1 MKKGLFILCCLIISN
16 VSFLWARDFKHPCS
30 MVSIVEIE
38 KMKKHIADK
47 TEPFYSEWQ
56 TLQSDRYASPS
67 YTTSGHIEIG
77 GSDGTRQ
84 QVSND
89 AMAAFYN
96 ALQWHV
102 TGNVKYADCAARI
115 LSVYAEKME
124 SATQQLYQYPARD
137 LCYAAELLRLSDGSF
152 YSGWEE
158 VSYNQF
164 LNKVRTIL
172 VPALRKERTNGMSS
186 WSAGPST
193 VCL

>member
-1 MKKGLFILCCLIISN
+1 
-16 VSFLWARDFKHPCS
+16 

-164 LNKVRTIL
+164 
-172 VPALRKERTNGMSS
+172 
-186 WSAGPST
+186 
-193 VCL
+193 

>member
-1 MKKGLFILCCLIISN
+1 
-16 VSFLWARDFKHPCS
+16 

-115 LSVYAEKME
+115 LSRKWKVLH
-124 SATQQLYQYPARD
+124 SSSTSI
-137 LCYAAELLRLSDGSF
+137 RLEI
-152 YSGWEE
+152 Y
-158 VSYNQF
+158 VMR
-164 LNKVRTIL
+164 LNCCV
-172 VPALRKERTNGMSS
+172 
-186 WSAGPST
+186 
-193 VCL
+193 

>member
-96 ALQWHV
+96 ALQ
-102 TGNVKYADCAARI
+102 C
-115 LSVYAEKME
+115 M
-124 SATQQLYQYPARD
+124 
-137 LCYAAELLRLSDGSF
+137 LR
-152 YSGWEE
+152 
-158 VSYNQF
+158 
-164 LNKVRTIL
+164 
-172 VPALRKERTNGMSS
+172 GM
-186 WSAGPST
+186 
-193 VCL
+193 